1 MRMVRSW
8 QLHLQSWLRLLTIP
22 SKVSTSSLNNHKL
35 SAKYADLDP
44 NNLGRLRYLQTP
56 LPSQYLPIQNYP
68 LPRNVYYLSKKVVL
82 VVFFGYVGIMQVT
95 VNALNSQSDIYNDT
109 QRLLDGVPG
118 AYMEN
123 IRRSEFEVRLTL
135 VTKIQV

>member
-1 MRMVRSW
+1 M
-8 QLHLQSWLRLLTIP
+8 
-22 SKVSTSSLNNHKL
+22 
-35 SAKYADLDP
+35 
-44 NNLGRLRYLQTP
+44 
-56 LPSQYLPIQNYP
+56 
-68 LPRNVYYLSKKVVL
+68 YYLSKKVVL

-118 AYMEN
+118 AYMGN
-123 IRRSEFEVRLTL
+123 IRKSEFEVRLTL